1 VQPLSFFKLELA
13 RRAVHSMK
21 TLHKSVLIWFSP
33 QEMYDL
39 VVGVEHYPEFLPW
52 CDHAQV
58 KEQHADG
65 VTAEIGLSMSGIKQS
80 FTTRN
85 LHEPGASVHLNLVRG
100 PFSNLQG
107 HWKFLPVGDGSQRA
121 CKVELDLSYGFSSVV
136 LANLVG
142 PIFDRIANS
151 LVEAFV
157 KRAEHVY
164 S

>member
-1 VQPLSFFKLELA
+1 
-13 RRAVHSMK
+13 
-21 TLHKSVLIWFSP
+21 
-33 QEMYDL
+33 
-39 VVGVEHYPEFLPW
+39 
-52 CDHAQV
+52 
-58 KEQHADG
+58 
-65 VTAEIGLSMSGIKQS
+65 
-80 FTTRN
+80 
-85 LHEPGASVHLNLVRG
+85 VRG